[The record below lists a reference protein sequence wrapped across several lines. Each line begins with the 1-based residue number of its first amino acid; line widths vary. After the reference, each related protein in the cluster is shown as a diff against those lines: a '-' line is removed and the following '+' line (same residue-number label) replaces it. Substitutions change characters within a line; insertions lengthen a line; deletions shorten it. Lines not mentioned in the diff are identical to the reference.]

1 MTGVT
6 KESETLARKRPSMTS
21 VVNPTFDLKS
31 NRTFNNRSNGGQT
44 TLTFY
49 FVSLKAQGKQ

>member
-21 VVNPTFDLKS
+21 VVNPTFDL
-31 NRTFNNRSNGGQT
+31 
-44 TLTFY
+44 
-49 FVSLKAQGKQ
+49 